1 MTVQAGSFAAFD
13 SICIV
18 LGVWQSSFRQ
28 KSCLE
33 KSPGSWREARPPKAL
48 VALAKL
54 CVLARM
60 LAAVVDT
67 KLDTLLRRLATV
79 S

>member
-1 MTVQAGSFAAFD
+1 MGPRLES
-13 SICIV
+13 SP
-18 LGVWQSSFRQ
+18 QSWLASL
-28 KSCLE
+28 C
-33 KSPGSWREARPPKAL
+33 ARPLSAD

-60 LAAVVDT
+60 LADR
-67 KLDTLLRRLATV
+67 KLDTLLGTMLRRLGIA